1 MTTDPAQPPRAAGT
15 WRVTVDA
22 GRCLGSGSCTGVAP
36 AYFTLAGAAAQPTS
50 ELVPP
55 DERLLD
61 AAELCPAEAI
71 AVRDADSG
79 ALLGGA

>member
-1 MTTDPAQPPRAAGT
+1 MTADPAEPPPATSA

-36 AYFTLAGAAAQPTS
+36 AYFTLAGAAAQPIH
-50 ELVPP
+50 ELAAP